1 MSVSLTCVYCNYSSE
16 TFVKIF
22 SAIAWQHWKRML
34 LPEGDH
40 RENSE
45 WPQAVGRR
53 LPRTTERGGAAAGE
67 AGSK

>member
-1 MSVSLTCVYCNYSSE
+1 M
-16 TFVKIF
+16 F
-22 SAIAWQHWKRML
+22 SAIAWQHWKWML